1 MTRSTR
7 PIRESLT
14 GLATAALLLHS
25 ALSTAQVRVARPQ
38 ALAPI
43 QGQVS
48 QSPPA
53 AASVMEASARSQSL
67 APRAPLV
74 ASELGTLQPMMVNMA
89 CFPLNPTYSP
99 LGLLPQGGFSSSPTT
114 PYPQATWA
122 TNTNTNEVINY
133 VIQRAVLN
141 TSAWTTVGTTCGGPP
156 SIWTGVGG
164 PVGVNRFGRMT
175 YFVDSSGGLLPATTY
190 VYKVTA
196 IDQNNRTDWTSFQ
209 WTSQPVLPT
218 VQVTNYQ
225 HSGSTITFTAA
236 QFYNVAGQVVAPA
249 QQLLVT
255 PINAPAFVVS
265 QGNLACK
272 PGSYG
277 LVCQVKMSSAAS
289 VALTFQWGLEYPN
302 GFHVL
307 AQSGITMPT
316 P

>member
-1 MTRSTR
+1 MTRSKH
-7 PIRESLT
+7 PICQSLAA
-14 GLATAALLLHS
+14 LATAALVLHS
-25 ALSTAQVRVARPQ
+25 AFSTAQVRVARPQ
-38 ALAPI
+38 TVAPI
-43 QGQVS
+43 QGRVS

-53 AASVMEASARSQSL
+53 AASVTEASARSL
-67 APRAPLV
+67 PMTPRAPLV

-114 PYPQATWA
+114 PYPQATWPA
-122 TNTNTNEVINY
+122 NTNANEVINY
-133 VIQRAVLN
+133 VIQRAVLST
-141 TSAWTTVGTTCGGPP
+141 TSWTTVATTCGGSP
-156 SIWTGVGG
+156 SIWTGFN
-164 PVGVNRFGRMT
+164 PVTRDSYRVT
-175 YFVDSSGGLLPATTY
+175 TFVDSSGGLLPATTY
-190 VYKVTA
+190 VYKITA

-249 QQLLVT
+249 QQLLVA
-255 PINAPAFVVS
+255 PNNAPAFVDFT
-265 QGNLACK
+265 CK

-277 LVCQVKMSSAAS
+277 LVCQVKMSSATS
-289 VALTFQWGLEYPN
+289 VALTFQWGLDYPN